1 MGSLF
6 DYLNWRGDL
15 SFLQSEINEV
25 DSLIFSLLSYI
36 DFGGIVPTSHENGDA
51 VPLRTATNSF
61 FSRYPDIK
69 KMSMGVMVPK
79 EIFDL
84 LRSIK
89 DTQRFRN
96 VQIKAHVSILD
107 LGQEMQFSATTFLL
121 DDGTAL
127 VAYRGT
133 DDTIIAWKENFNMSF
148 MDSIPAQRQAVR
160 YLEEAALHFDGK
172 IRLTGHSKGGN
183 LAVYA
188 AIHSR
193 ESIRNRLLRVWSNDG
208 PGFCRKILDDPA
220 YIEIRPIVR
229 TILPESSIVGMLLEH
244 EEHYTVIKSR
254 RRGMF
259 QHDGM
264 TWEVMGNSF
273 VHLKTVS
280 GESRRADRTLNQF
293 LRSMSM
299 EQREEF
305 ADALYRLLSV
315 NNSLTLTDL
324 ISTRKKWLSMGKTL
338 DPKVYRTITQ
348 TLTELINL
356 SARNFLD
363 DVVHKKKQQ

>member
-36 DFGGIVPTSHENGDA
+36 DFGGIVPSSHESGEA

-61 FSRYPDIK
+61 FARNPDRK
-69 KMSMGVMVPK
+69 KMTMGVMVPK
-79 EIFDL
+79 EIFTL
-84 LRSIK
+84 LRAIK
-89 DTQRFRN
+89 DTNRFRN
-96 VQIKAHVSILD
+96 VQVKAHVSILD
-107 LGQEMQFSATTFLL
+107 LAQEMQFSATTFLL

-133 DDTIIAWKENFNMSF
+133 DDTIVGWKENFNMSF

-160 YLEEAALHFDGK
+160 YLDEAALHFEGDF
-172 IRLTGHSKGGN
+172 RLTGHSKGGN

-193 ESIRNRLLRVWSNDG
+193 ESVRKRLLRVWSNDG
-208 PGFCRKILDDPA
+208 PGFCRKILENPT

-229 TILPESSIVGMLLEH
+229 TIVPESSVVGMLLEH

-254 RRGMF
+254 RRGVF
-259 QHDGM
+259 QHDGL
-264 TWEVMGNSF
+264 TWEVMGDSF

-280 GESRRADRTLNQF
+280 GKATRTDRTLNQF
-293 LRSMSM
+293 IRSMSM

-305 ADALYRLLSV
+305 AEALYRLLSV

-324 ISTRKKWLSMGKTL
+324 VSARRKWIAMGKSI

-348 TLTELINL
+348 TLTELINM
-356 SARNFLD
+356 SARNFVD
-363 DVVHKKKQQ
+363 DVVHKRKQ